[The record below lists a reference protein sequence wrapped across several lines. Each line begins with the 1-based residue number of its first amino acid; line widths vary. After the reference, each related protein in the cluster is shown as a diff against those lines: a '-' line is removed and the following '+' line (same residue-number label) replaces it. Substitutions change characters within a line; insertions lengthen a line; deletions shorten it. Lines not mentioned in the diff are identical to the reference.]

1 MNGLSIIE
9 INNIMEGIEARKPIN
24 WETGEG
30 VYWIGYTKEE
40 MATILP
46 HIRFIEE

>member
-1 MNGLSIIE
+1 MKYLSFIAIK
-9 INNIMEGIEARKPIN
+9 NIMESIKARKPIN

-40 MATILP
+40 RATILP
-46 HIRFIEE
+46 HLRFIQE